1 MKTEDLQQDIANL
14 QADRTALVIILT
26 ALMQTHQDHTAM
38 QLRLT
43 SLLEQQLSGG
53 ALGNTLTPEQNERVR
68 YVVEWMQSAKTAI
81 APTYPLQQR

>member
-1 MKTEDLQQDIANL
+1 
-14 QADRTALVIILT
+14 
-26 ALMQTHQDHTAM
+26 M